1 MIATIFGAPVRLAL
15 DGVMTRNV
23 TRRTLPGVLHQLQR
37 KQYSAVVL
45 HAHCGDIEIKA
56 HKVMRVTVDRNTPI
70 TWR

>member
-1 MIATIFGAPVRLAL
+1 MTLAL
-15 DGVMTRNV
+15 A
-23 TRRTLPGVLHQLQR
+23 LLSIPAVLHQLQR